1 MVTCCFCYEP
11 WWAWALRMVFEGTA
25 ELMLY
30 STPVAICAV
39 VWDVFAN
46 KGSTPAG
53 VSFLGLDESAQT
65 YSPTVEAVFPLWT
78 VLLYLLTGV
87 ATFSL
92 GVFLFDFVQTL
103 SLPSFGPGLLVF
115 DAVQALP

>member
-1 MVTCCFCYEP
+1 MLFLSCAYYEP
-11 WWAWALRMVFEGTA
+11 WWAYLLRMLFEGTA

-46 KGSTPAG
+46 KESPRTD
-53 VSFLGLDESAQT
+53 VSFLGLDEGAQP

-87 ATFSL
+87 ATFSF
-92 GVFLFDFVQTL
+92 GVYVFDTVQ
-103 SLPSFGPGLLVF
+103 GLL
-115 DAVQALP
+115 